1 MKKLFILLV
10 AFVSVTIYAGTAS
23 PGRSIHPFGR
33 SNEDLSDSEK
43 KVFELRKKA
52 RERMKLDNDAYSTS
66 QQEEIEELYQ
76 SISKKWQKG
85 DGKKALKELLKKYKD
100 ANRTGCAMLYLG
112 QITDGKA
119 REDFLNK
126 AIAEYSDCWYGD
138 GVQVGAY
145 ARYLLG
151 VYYQKKK
158 QQDKA
163 QKLFNEIKEQYPDSV
178 DHRGTPLVDLIEKQN
193 ALLKK

>member
-10 AFVSVTIYAGTAS
+10 AFLSVTIYAGTAF
-23 PGRSIHPFGR
+23 PGRSTHSFGR

-52 RERMKLDNDAYSTS
+52 RERMRLDNDAYSTA

-112 QITDGKA
+112 QITDGKT

-126 AIAEYSDCWYGD
+126 AITEYSDCWYGD

-163 QKLFNEIKEQYPDSV
+163 QKLFNEIKDQYSDSV
-178 DHRGTPLVDLIEKQN
+178 DHQGTPLVDLIEKQN
-193 ALLKK
+193 MLSRK